1 MKKILLALA
10 AIPAVMLA
18 SDASAQPGYGAR
30 GDMGIGVQLDNL
42 DARLDAGVQAGAISS
57 GEQRRL
63 RYQMRDLRQL
73 EERYARNGIDRQ
85 ERATLQQRLIAL
97 RQDVRRAGGSN
108 WGNRYGWDD
117 NDWNGR
123 GDGNYGQRDGN
134 YGRGG
139 GYGGYGRGLRV
150 GDSIPRELHG
160 SLYSATRLGY
170 RDRGNIQFRSDGR
183 QVYEINVRTNRIVR
197 INPIR

>member
-10 AIPAVMLA
+10 AIPAVLLA
-18 SDASAQPGYGAR
+18 SDAAAQPGYGAR

-42 DARLDAGVQAGAISS
+42 DARLDAGVQAGVISS
-57 GEQRRL
+57 SEQRRL

-73 EERYARNGIDRQ
+73 EARYARNGIDRQ
-85 ERATLQQRLIAL
+85 ERAELRQRLGAL
-97 RQDVRRAGGSN
+97 RQEVRRVGGSG

-123 GDGNYGQRDGN
+123 GDGNYGRDN
-134 YGRGG
+134 
-139 GYGGYGRGLRV
+139 GYDGYGRGLRV
-150 GDSIPRELHG
+150 GETIPRELRG
-160 SLYSATRLGY
+160 SLYSAARWGY

-183 QVYEINVRTNRIVR
+183 QVYEINVRTNRVIR
-197 INPIR
+197 IHPIR

>member
-18 SDASAQPGYGAR
+18 SDAAAQPGYSAR

-42 DARLDAGVQAGAISS
+42 DARLDAGVQAGVISS
-57 GEQRRL
+57 SEQRRL

-73 EERYARNGIDRQ
+73 EARYARNGIDRQ
-85 ERATLQQRLIAL
+85 ERAELRQRLGAL
-97 RQDVRRAGGSN
+97 RQEVRRVGGSG
-108 WGNRYGWDD
+108 WGNRYGWED

-123 GDGNYGQRDGN
+123 GDGNYGRGN
-134 YGRGG
+134 
-139 GYGGYGRGLRV
+139 GYDGYGRGLRV
-150 GDSIPRELHG
+150 GDTIPRELRG
-160 SLYSATRLGY
+160 SLYGAARWGY

-183 QVYEINVRTNRIVR
+183 QVYEINVRTNRVIR
-197 INPIR
+197 IHPIR